1 MKNHKTAR
9 VLIAS
14 AAMLLAGGCM
24 SNVPMDI
31 TQSKRHSVLPAGI
44 EAPAV
49 RTSIALATHE
59 DSLSQGGST
68 FNVQSGKVFRQVFA
82 GADDAPASVDLINS
96 RITARMG
103 SFNPSNKQKNERD
116 KNELGNLA

>member
-24 SNVPMDI
+24 SNVP
-31 TQSKRHSVLPAGI
+31 TGI

-49 RTSIALATHE
+49 RTSISLATHE

-68 FNVQSGKVFRQVFA
+68 FNVQSGKVILT
-82 GADDAPASVDLINS
+82 GTVD
-96 RITARMG
+96 
-103 SFNPSNKQKNERD
+103 
-116 KNELGNLA
+116 